1 MPLVEKIN
9 ACLPQTQCQQCGYSS
24 CLPYAKALAQKK
36 APLNLCLMGGR
47 EVRDA
52 LSILL
57 DQPSEPIYDSPKYL
71 AYIDEDQCIGCTACI
86 RACPVSA
93 ILGTHKAM
101 HVVIE
106 RDCTGCEL
114 CLPSCPID
122 CIYLKK
128 TSIPYLPYAPLQ
140 ADFNQPEQRKAA
152 ALYALKAYQRQEERK
167 ERQAQEKKTY
177 LQSKENENQTGS
189 PSHAAIHELLA
200 QARKQV
206 VNRKERRV
214 ATESAAFSEKKLFSE
229 QAKAAYRKAQKDLR
243 YGNEQEKIAARF
255 FLKSLKKDT
264 TEK

>member
-128 TSIPYLPYAPLQ
+128 TSMPYLP
-140 ADFNQPEQRKAA
+140 
-152 ALYALKAYQRQEERK
+152 
-167 ERQAQEKKTY
+167 
-177 LQSKENENQTGS
+177 
-189 PSHAAIHELLA
+189 
-200 QARKQV
+200 
-206 VNRKERRV
+206 
-214 ATESAAFSEKKLFSE
+214 
-229 QAKAAYRKAQKDLR
+229 
-243 YGNEQEKIAARF
+243 
-255 FLKSLKKDT
+255 
-264 TEK
+264 